1 MLFMKQGIEDGSRT
15 DVYVSIHGQDIENC
29 GPQSDPCRS
38 IAKAVQQVEKNGRI
52 LLDGSGTKDQP
63 FDCKSR
69 LTNYQYWGISIDKSM
84 SIERLDSTPHVKCEK
99 GFRFHKDKVKKIKI
113 SLSGITFEHAP
124 LVFDDCYKIQL
135 INCSY
140 KNAGK
145 RAAVSVRRHNIP
157 TVHLHIQGPSLFLN
171 NQRCI
176 EVWIR
181 NEMGFSLTLHVNNTI
196 FQENGLQSNQST
208 GAVIS
213 IRTNNKSSS
222 SVRTDILVNKVTSVE
237 NKAPFMLLVL
247 PTANTKEVYSHVK
260 LLNNNLRSANT
271 TNSASRYMDSMYISQ
286 VRKTDTRFHHFLCG
300 NNSNDLALRCI
311 KISSSEA
318 KVLIENSSFVGQ
330 IVKKGKGGALSIEC
344 KLSASLVV
352 KNTTFER
359 NKAYSGG
366 GAISFNS
373 VKGNLLRLELTNV
386 NFSECESGTQG
397 SAILV
402 GKTYSP
408 TAKPKTYVLNAH
420 FRNVRVKNC
429 AGSHSS
435 VCVMMKCGFVEF
447 ERFYWTNTVSK
458 VSGGIFVASTGTWKT
473 NVSILKS
480 NFTDSHYNGSVFVR
494 IEALKKHR
502 GKVLV
507 ANTSMY
513 NNQNGSLIINPKYE
527 ILLKN
532 VTISY
537 CRHGLQTSKKWLF
550 RSDFPLKPVKILIEN
565 CTFKRNVF
573 DVSITVREA
582 RSVSFTVNNT
592 NFIGQSNGHAI
603 QFYMPA
609 VGNKTKTSRA
619 TVKID
624 KVIFDSRPA
633 SYFAVYFRG
642 KKYITIHRSI
652 FRHCTSISQELWNY
666 GDSKFAYKT
675 ATGAISILSNPD
687 KRYKP
692 GCLQRKI
699 NNNTHPLWRYDT
711 HVTVEDTLFQEN
723 AGLNGGAVYLSNGN
737 TTFRNCSFENNL
749 AAMHTGQVYSAYGT
763 GRVEFVNCFFVS
775 STYHAT
781 ISGRKFK
788 NVALFYSESG
798 GPIKFRNS
806 SMLWSTSTRRS
817 FTVLAVYNGG
827 YVDIDRETSIRCEG
841 SQMSLANATH
851 FVYTEKRQR
860 LCIENVTVLSFS
872 CKLCS
877 PGYYSLQTGFSKG
890 LAVDDSF
897 QCQPC
902 PLGATCIRNESSIA
916 AIENFWGYNVPG
928 RDGQVLK
935 FVPCPK
941 GYCRSPSPQSLVYN
955 SCHGNRTGFL
965 CGQCAP
971 GYTESL
977 FNSEC
982 RETAQCKDYLFWIAM
997 FVFSA
1002 ALALYLLIDPPFL
1015 RLLSPQQILW
1025 FMKKKEKRQNQE
1037 NSENCEE
1044 PDSGYTKIAFYYYQ
1058 VADLLL
1064 GSSLEDLLAEMPL
1077 VVAMISAFNFQ
1088 VRAVYLRIECPF
1100 PGLTPVTKELLLS
1113 LVVFATMANLTLIFC
1128 AHLAISRFHKKVR
1141 KPSWSRYMAVCLE
1154 ILLLGYDRLAE
1165 TSLGLMHC
1173 VRITGYEHRLFI
1185 DGTTICWQP
1194 WQYILLGYIIVFV
1207 VPFIAVLYYGSS
1219 KLHSSSISSSEFLA
1233 ACAIPLPF
1241 LIYWLFKRVF
1251 KRRNEENESEEAA
1264 ARLNDSAEIMKVL
1277 HEPFRAPSEGG
1288 KGTLYWE
1295 SVMIGRRLILLTFH
1309 SFIPNAMIRFFFM
1322 ASACDFMAIHH
1333 INKAPFRRNTA
1344 NKAETMSLV
1353 TLAIFA
1359 KISLI
1364 KATLLSSGI
1373 SPEGRNKVFLK
1384 GLQWFELAAM
1394 GLVPTLLSL
1403 LAALAILSQTFRLI
1417 IYLVKK
1423 ITRRFRKDNIIY
1435 TSIDELRDPLWS
1447 SNQDSH

>member
-1 MLFMKQGIEDGSRT
+1 M
-15 DVYVSIHGQDIENC
+15 YVSIYGQDSDNC
-29 GPQSDPCRS
+29 GPLSEPCRS
-38 IAKAVQQVEKNGRI
+38 ITKAVQQVEKNGRI
-52 LLDGSGTKDQP
+52 HLDGSGTKDQP
-63 FDCKSR
+63 FDCKSS
-69 LTNYQYWGISIDKSM
+69 GIYINKSV

-99 GFRFHKDKVKKIKI
+99 GFHFQKDKVQKIKI
-113 SLSGITFEHAP
+113 TLTGIAFEHAP

-135 INCSY
+135 IKCSF

-145 RAAVSVRRHNIP
+145 SAAVSVSTQNIP
-157 TVHLHIQGPSLFLN
+157 TLYLQIQGPSLFLN
-171 NQRCI
+171 NQQCI
-176 EVWIR
+176 KVRVR
-181 NEMGFSLTLHVNNTI
+181 NKRRFSLTLVVNNTI

-208 GAVIS
+208 RAVIS
-213 IRTNNKSSS
+213 IRTNSKSNS
-222 SVRTDILVNKVTSVE
+222 SVQTNINILVNKVTSVE
-237 NKAPFMLLVL
+237 NKARFMLLDV
-247 PTANTKEVYSHVK
+247 PTANTKEVYSHVI
-260 LLNNNLRSANT
+260 LLNNNLRSSNT
-271 TNSASRYMDSMYISQ
+271 TNSARRFMDSMYISQ
-286 VRKTDTRFHHFLCG
+286 VRKTDTIFHHFLCG

-311 KISSSEA
+311 KISSSKA
-318 KVLIENSSFVGQ
+318 KVKIENSSFVGQ
-330 IVKKGKGGALSIEC
+330 TVKKGKGGALSLEC
-344 KLSASLVV
+344 KLSASLVIT
-352 KNTTFER
+352 NTTFER

-373 VKGNLLRLELTNV
+373 VNGYLLRLELTNV

-397 SAILV
+397 SAVLV
-402 GKTYSP
+402 GKTHSP
-408 TAKPKTYVLNAH
+408 KAKPKTYVLNAY

-429 AGSHSS
+429 AGPHSS
-435 VCVMMKCGFVEF
+435 VCVMMKYGLVEF
-447 ERFYWTNTVSK
+447 ERFHWINTVSK
-458 VSGGIFVASTGTWKT
+458 VSGGIFVASTSTWKT
-473 NVSILKS
+473 DVSILKS
-480 NFTDSHYNGSVFVR
+480 NFTDSHYNGSAFVR

-502 GKVLV
+502 GKVLL

-513 NNQNGSLIINPKYE
+513 NNQNIALIINPKYE

-532 VTISY
+532 VTIAY
-537 CRHGLQTSKKWLF
+537 CGHGLRTSKKWLF
-550 RSDFPLKPVKILIEN
+550 PCDVPLKPVKILIEN
-565 CTFKRNVF
+565 CTFKRNVY

-603 QFYMPA
+603 RFDMPA
-609 VGNKTKTSRA
+609 VGNITKTSRA

-624 KVIFDSRPA
+624 KVIFDARPA
-633 SYFAVYFRG
+633 SYFALYFQG
-642 KKYITIHRSI
+642 KKYVTIRRSI
-652 FRHCTSISQELWNY
+652 FRHCTSITQELWNY
-666 GDSKFAYKT
+666 GDSKFAYET

-687 KRYKP
+687 KRYKI
-692 GCLQRKI
+692 GCVQGKK
-699 NNNTHPLWRYDT
+699 NNNTHPLWKYDS

-749 AAMHTGQVYSAYGT
+749 AAKHTGQVYSAYGT
-763 GRVEFVNCFFVS
+763 GRVEFVNCSFVS

-788 NVALFYSESG
+788 NVAFFYSESG

-806 SMLWSTSTRRS
+806 SILSSTSTRRS
-817 FTVLAVYNGG
+817 FSVLAVYNGG
-827 YVDIDRETSIRCEG
+827 YVDIDSETSIRCEG
-841 SQMSLANATH
+841 SQMSLTNATH

-860 LCIENVTVLSFS
+860 LCIENVTVLWFS

-877 PGYYSLQTGFSKG
+877 PGYYSLQTGVSKG

-897 QCQPC
+897 QCHPC
-902 PLGATCIRNESSIA
+902 PLGATCIGNESSIA
-916 AIENFWGYNVPG
+916 AVENFWGYNVPG
-928 RDGQVLK
+928 RDGQVLN

-955 SCHGNRTGFL
+955 SCHGNRIGFL

-971 GYTESL
+971 GYTETL

-982 RETAQCKDYLFWIAM
+982 RKTVQCKDYLFWIAM
-997 FVFSA
+997 FLFSA
-1002 ALALYLLIDPPFL
+1002 ALALYLLTDPPLL

-1025 FMKKKEKRQNQE
+1025 FMKKKERGQSE
-1037 NSENCEE
+1037 ESSENCED

-1064 GSSLEDLLAEMPL
+1064 GSSLDDLLPEMPL

-1113 LVVFATMANLTLIFC
+1113 LVVFATMANLALIFC
-1128 AHLAISRFHKKVR
+1128 AHLVISRFHKKVR
-1141 KPSWSRYMAVCLE
+1141 KPSLSRYMAVSLE

-1173 VRITGYEHRLFI
+1173 VRTGYEHRLFI
-1185 DGTTICWQP
+1185 DGTMICWQP
-1194 WQYILLGYIIVFV
+1194 WQYILLGYIVVFV

-1219 KLHSSSISSSEFLA
+1219 KLHSSYISSGEFLA

-1251 KRRNEENESEEAA
+1251 KRRKEENDSEEAA
-1264 ARLNDSAEIMKVL
+1264 ARLDNSAEVMKVL
-1277 HEPFRAPSEGG
+1277 HEPFRAPNDRDE
-1288 KGTLYWE
+1288 GTLYWE

-1309 SFIPNAMIRFFFM
+1309 SFIPNAMVRIFFM

-1333 INKAPFRRNTA
+1333 IIKAPFRSNTA

-1353 TLAIFA
+1353 TLAIVA

-1364 KATLLSSGI
+1364 KATLLSFGI
-1373 SPEGRNKVFLK
+1373 SAKGRNKLFLK
-1384 GLQWFELAAM
+1384 GLQWFEFAAM
-1394 GLVPTLLSL
+1394 GLVPALLSL
-1403 LAALAILSQTFRLI
+1403 LAASAILSQTFRLI

-1423 ITRRFRKDNIIY
+1423 IGRRFRKDDITH
-1435 TSIDELRDPLWS
+1435 TSIDELTDPLLS
-1447 SNQDSH
+1447 SNQDNGSC

>member
-1 MLFMKQGIEDGSRT
+1 MPTKASSPTKNKGKVFFVAKS
-15 DVYVSIHGQDIENC
+15 S
-29 GPQSDPCRS
+29 GPLL
-38 IAKAVQQVEKNGRI
+38 GR
-52 LLDGSGTKDQP
+52 LPLNGSGTKEQP

-69 LTNYQYWGISIDKSM
+69 LTNYQRWGISIDKSM
-84 SIERLDSTPHVKCEK
+84 SIQRLDSTPHVKCEK
-99 GFRFHKDKVKKIKI
+99 GFRFHKDKVQKIKI
-113 SLSGITFEHAP
+113 TLSGITFAHAP
-124 LVFDDCYKIQL
+124 LLFDDCYRIQL

-145 RAAVSVRRHNIP
+145 RAAVRVRRQNIP

-181 NEMGFSLTLHVNNTI
+181 NKIGFSLTLRVNNTI

-213 IRTNNKSSS
+213 IRTNIKSNS
-222 SVRTDILVNKVTSVE
+222 SVRTNISVNNVASVE
-237 NKAPFMLLVL
+237 NKAPFMLLIL
-247 PTANTKEVYSHVK
+247 PTAKTKEVYSHVK

-271 TNSASRYMDSMYISQ
+271 TNSASRYMDTMYISQ

-330 IVKKGKGGALSIEC
+330 TVKKGKGGALSIEC
-344 KLSASLVV
+344 KVSASLVV

-402 GKTYSP
+402 GKTHSP
-408 TAKPKTYVLNAH
+408 TAKPKTYLLNAH

-447 ERFYWTNTVSK
+447 ERFHSTNTVSK

-532 VTISY
+532 VTIAY
-537 CRHGLQTSKKWLF
+537 CRHGLQTSKEWLF

-582 RSVSFTVNNT
+582 RSVLFTVNNT

-603 QFYMPA
+603 RFYMPT

-642 KKYITIHRSI
+642 KKYVTIHRSI

-763 GRVEFVNCFFVS
+763 GRVEFVNYFFVS

-781 ISGRKFK
+781 ISSRKFK

-860 LCIENVTVLSFS
+860 LCIENVTVLWFS

-941 GYCRSPSPQSLVYN
+941 DYCRSPSPQLLVYN

-982 RETAQCKDYLFWIAM
+982 RKTAQCKDYLFWIAM
-997 FVFSA
+997 FLFSA

-1064 GSSLEDLLAEMPL
+1064 GSSLDDLLPEMPL
-1077 VVAMISAFNFQ
+1077 IFAMISAFNFQ
-1088 VRAVYLRIECPF
+1088 VRAVSLRIDCPF

-1128 AHLAISRFHKKVR
+1128 AHLVISRFHKKVR
-1141 KPSWSRYMAVCLE
+1141 KPSLSRYMAVCLE

-1194 WQYILLGYIIVFV
+1194 WQYILLGYIVVFV

-1264 ARLNDSAEIMKVL
+1264 ARLNNSAEVMKVL

-1423 ITRRFRKDNIIY
+1423 ITRRFRKDNIYYLHIY
-1435 TSIDELRDPLWS
+1435 R
-1447 SNQDSH
+1447 

>member
-1 MLFMKQGIEDGSRT
+1 
-15 DVYVSIHGQDIENC
+15 
-29 GPQSDPCRS
+29 
-38 IAKAVQQVEKNGRI
+38 
-52 LLDGSGTKDQP
+52 
-63 FDCKSR
+63 
-69 LTNYQYWGISIDKSM
+69 M

-99 GFRFHKDKVKKIKI
+99 GFRFHKDKVRMKII
-113 SLSGITFEHAP
+113 LSGIAFGHAP
-124 LVFDDCYKIQL
+124 LIFDDSSSVQL

-145 RAAVSVRRHNIP
+145 RAAVSVLTQNIP
-157 TVHLHIQGPSLFLN
+157 TVFLHIQGPSLFLN

-181 NEMGFSLTLHVNNTI
+181 NKIGFSLTLRVNNTI

-213 IRTNNKSSS
+213 IRTNIKSNS
-222 SVRTDILVNKVTSVE
+222 SVRTNISVNKVTSVE
-237 NKAPFMLLVL
+237 NKARFMLLVL
-247 PTANTKEVYSHVK
+247 PTAVTKEVYSHVK
-260 LLNNNLRSANT
+260 LLNNNMRSSNT
-271 TNSASRYMDSMYISQ
+271 TNSARHYVDSMYISQ
-286 VRKTDTRFHHFLCG
+286 VRKTDTRFQHILCG

-311 KISSSEA
+311 KISSSKA
-318 KVLIENSSFVGQ
+318 NVTIENSSFVGQ
-330 IVKKGKGGALSIEC
+330 TVKKGKGGALSIEC
-344 KLSASLVV
+344 KLTASLVV

-366 GAISFNS
+366 GAISFNT
-373 VKGNLLRLELTNV
+373 VKGNLRLELTNV

-397 SAILV
+397 SAVLV
-402 GKTYSP
+402 GKTHKLIV
-408 TAKPKTYVLNAH
+408 KPINYILNAY

-429 AGSHSS
+429 AGPHSS
-435 VCVMMKCGFVEF
+435 ICVMLKSGFVEF
-447 ERFYWTNTVSK
+447 ERFHWVNTVSK
-458 VSGGIFVASTGTWKT
+458 VSEGIFVASTGTVKT

-480 NFTDSHYNGSVFVR
+480 NFTDSYYNGSVFVR
-494 IEALKKHR
+494 VEALKKHR
-502 GKVLV
+502 GKVLL

-513 NNQNGSLIINPKYE
+513 NNQNGAVMINPKYE

-532 VTISY
+532 VTIAY
-537 CRHGLQTSKKWLF
+537 CRHGLQTSKEWLF

-624 KVIFDSRPA
+624 KVIFESRPA
-633 SYFAVYFRG
+633 SYFALYFQG
-642 KKYITIHRSI
+642 KKYVTIRRSI
-652 FRHCTSISQELWNY
+652 FRHCMSFSQELWNY
-666 GDSKFAYKT
+666 GDSNFAYKT
-675 ATGAISILSNPD
+675 ATGAISILSNLD
-687 KRYKP
+687 KRYKT
-692 GCLQRKI
+692 GCVQRNI
-699 NNNTHPLWRYDT
+699 NNNTHPLWKYDT

-763 GRVEFVNCFFVS
+763 GRVEFVNCSFVS

-781 ISGRKFK
+781 ISGRKLK
-788 NVALFYSESG
+788 NVAFFYSESG

-806 SMLWSTSTRRS
+806 SMLSSTSTRRS
-817 FTVLAVYNGG
+817 FSVLAVYNGG
-827 YVDIDRETSIRCEG
+827 YVDIDSETSIRCEE

-941 GYCRSPSPQSLVYN
+941 GYCRSPSPQSSVYN

-982 RETAQCKDYLFWIAM
+982 RKTAQCKDYLFWIAM
-997 FVFSA
+997 FLFSA

-1025 FMKKKEKRQNQE
+1025 FMKKERTQSEE
-1037 NSENCEE
+1037 NSENCEEHSEE

-1064 GSSLEDLLAEMPL
+1064 GSSLEDLVTEMPL

-1088 VRAVYLRIECPF
+1088 VRTSYLRIDCPF

-1113 LVVFATMANLTLIFC
+1113 LVVFVTMANLALIFC
-1128 AHLAISRFHKKVR
+1128 THLVISRFHKKVR
-1141 KPSWSRYMAVCLE
+1141 KPSLSRYMAVFLE
-1154 ILLLGYDRLAE
+1154 ILLLGYERLAE

-1173 VRITGYEHRLFI
+1173 VSAGDEYRLFI

-1194 WQYILLGYIIVFV
+1194 WQYIVLGYLIVFV

-1264 ARLNDSAEIMKVL
+1264 ARLNNSAEVMKVL

-1295 SVMIGRRLILLTFH
+1295 SVMIGRRLILLTIH

-1322 ASACDFMAIHH
+1322 ASACGFMAIHQ
-1333 INKAPFRRNTA
+1333 IIKAPFRSKTA
-1344 NKAETMSLV
+1344 NKAEAMSLV
-1353 TLAIFA
+1353 TLAIIA

-1373 SPEGRNKVFLK
+1373 SAKGKNKDFLER
-1384 GLQWFELAAM
+1384 LQWFELAAM
-1394 GLVPTLLSL
+1394 GLVPALLSL

-1447 SNQDSH
+1447 SNED

>member
-1 MLFMKQGIEDGSRT
+1 M
-15 DVYVSIHGQDIENC
+15 
-29 GPQSDPCRS
+29 
-38 IAKAVQQVEKNGRI
+38 KNGRI
-52 LLDGSGTKDQP
+52 HLYGSGTKDQP

-69 LTNYQYWGISIDKSM
+69 LTNSDQYWGISINKSV

-99 GFRFHKDKVKKIKI
+99 GFHFHKDKVQKIKI
-113 SLSGITFEHAP
+113 TLTGIAFEHTP

-140 KNAGK
+140 KNVNAGK
-145 RAAVSVRRHNIP
+145 RAAVKVRTQNIP
-157 TVHLHIQGPSLFLN
+157 TLFLNIQGPSLFLN

-181 NEMGFSLTLHVNNTI
+181 NKRRFSLTLRVNNTI

-213 IRTNNKSSS
+213 IRTNIKSNS
-222 SVRTDILVNKVTSVE
+222 SVQTNINISVNNVTSVE
-237 NKAPFMLLVL
+237 NKARFMLLDV

-260 LLNNNLRSANT
+260 LLNNNLRSSTRTNT
-271 TNSASRYMDSMYISQ
+271 ARRYMDSMYISQ

-318 KVLIENSSFVGQ
+318 KVKIENSLFVGQ
-330 IVKKGKGGALSIEC
+330 TVTKGKGGALSIEC
-344 KLSASLVV
+344 KGSASLVV
-352 KNTTFER
+352 TNTTFER

-366 GAISFNS
+366 GAIFFNGG
-373 VKGNLLRLELTNV
+373 KGNLRLELTNV
-386 NFSECESGTQG
+386 NFSECESETQG
-397 SAILV
+397 SAFLV
-402 GKTYSP
+402 GKTHNLI
-408 TAKPKTYVLNAH
+408 AKPINYDLNAH

-429 AGSHSS
+429 AGSNSS
-435 VCVMMKCGFVEF
+435 VCVMRSGFVEF
-447 ERFYWTNTVSK
+447 ERFHWENTVSK
-458 VSGGIFVASTGTWKT
+458 VAGGIFVASTGTVKT

-480 NFTDSHYNGSVFVR
+480 NFTDSHYNGNVFVR

-513 NNQNGSLIINPKYE
+513 NNQNGALIISPKYE

-532 VTISY
+532 VTIAY
-537 CRHGLQTSKKWLF
+537 CRHGLQTSNEWLC
-550 RSDFPLKPVKILIEN
+550 RKDFPLQPVKILIEN
-565 CTFKRNVF
+565 CTFKRNVY

-603 QFYMPA
+603 RFYMPA

-624 KVIFDSRPA
+624 KVIFDARPA
-633 SYFAVYFRG
+633 SYFALYFQG
-642 KKYITIHRSI
+642 KKYVTIRRSI
-652 FRHCTSISQELWNY
+652 FRHCTSVSQELWNY
-666 GDSKFAYKT
+666 GDSKFAYET
-675 ATGAISILSNPD
+675 ATGAISILSNLD
-687 KRYKP
+687 KRYKT
-692 GCLQRKI
+692 GCVQRNI
-699 NNNTHPLWRYDT
+699 TNNTHPLWKYDT

-749 AAMHTGQVYSAYGT
+749 AAMNTGQVYSAYGT
-763 GRVEFVNCFFVS
+763 GRVEFVNCSFVS

-788 NVALFYSESG
+788 NVAFFYSESG

-806 SMLWSTSTRRS
+806 SMFSSTSTRRS
-817 FTVLAVYNGG
+817 FSVLAVYNGG
-827 YVDIDRETSIRCEG
+827 YVDIDRETSIHCEG
-841 SQMSLANATH
+841 SQISLANATH
-851 FVYTEKRQR
+851 FVYTEKRER
-860 LCIENVTVLSFS
+860 LCIENMTVLWFS

-897 QCQPC
+897 QCHPC
-902 PLGATCIRNESSIA
+902 PLGATCIGNESSIA
-916 AIENFWGYNVPG
+916 AVENFWGYNVPG
-928 RDGQVLK
+928 RDGQVLN

-971 GYTESL
+971 GYTETL

-982 RETAQCKDYLFWIAM
+982 RKTAQCKDYLFWIAM
-997 FVFSA
+997 FLFSA
-1002 ALALYLLIDPPFL
+1002 ALALYLLTDPPLL

-1025 FMKKKEKRQNQE
+1025 FMKKKERRQSE
-1037 NSENCEE
+1037 ESSENCEE

-1064 GSSLEDLLAEMPL
+1064 SNSLDDLVLEMPF

-1088 VRAVYLRIECPF
+1088 VRAAYLRIECPF

-1113 LVVFATMANLTLIFC
+1113 LVVFATMANLALIFC
-1128 AHLAISRFHKKVR
+1128 AHLVISRFHKKVR
-1141 KPSWSRYMAVCLE
+1141 KPSLSRYMAVSLE

-1173 VRITGYEHRLFI
+1173 VRTGYEHRLFI

-1207 VPFIAVLYYGSS
+1207 VPFIAVLYCGSS
-1219 KLHSSSISSSEFLA
+1219 KLHSSYISSGEFLA
-1233 ACAIPLPF
+1233 ACVIPLPF

-1251 KRRNEENESEEAA
+1251 KRRKEENDSEEAA
-1264 ARLNDSAEIMKVL
+1264 ARLNNRAEVMKVL
-1277 HEPFRAPSEGG
+1277 HEPFREPNDRD

-1333 INKAPFRRNTA
+1333 IIKAPFRSNTA
-1344 NKAETMSLV
+1344 NKAETTSLI
-1353 TLAIFA
+1353 TLAIVA

-1373 SPEGRNKVFLK
+1373 SAKGRNKVFLK

-1394 GLVPTLLSL
+1394 GLVPALLSL
-1403 LAALAILSQTFRLI
+1403 LAATAILSQTFRLI

-1423 ITRRFRKDNIIY
+1423 IGRRFRKDDITH
-1435 TSIDELRDPLWS
+1435 TSIDELTDPLLS
-1447 SNQDSH
+1447 NNQDYGSW

>member
-1 MLFMKQGIEDGSRT
+1 M
-15 DVYVSIHGQDIENC
+15 YVSIYGQDSDNC
-29 GPQSDPCRS
+29 GPQSEPCRS
-38 IAKAVQQVEKNGRI
+38 IARAVQQVEKNGRI
-52 LLDGSGTKDQP
+52 HLDGSGTKDQP
-63 FDCKSR
+63 FDCKSS
-69 LTNYQYWGISIDKSM
+69 GIYINKSV

-99 GFRFHKDKVKKIKI
+99 GFHFRKDKVQKIKI
-113 SLSGITFEHAP
+113 TLTGIAFEHSP

-135 INCSY
+135 IKCSF
-140 KNAGK
+140 KNAEK
-145 RAAVSVRRHNIP
+145 SAAVNVSTQNIP
-157 TVHLHIQGPSLFLN
+157 TLHLQIQGPSLFLN
-171 NQRCI
+171 NQHCI
-176 EVWIR
+176 KVR
-181 NEMGFSLTLHVNNTI
+181 VKNKRKFSLTLGVNNTI

-208 GAVIS
+208 RAVIS
-213 IRTNNKSSS
+213 IRTNSKSNS
-222 SVRTDILVNKVTSVE
+222 SVQTNINISVNKVTSVE
-237 NKAPFMLLVL
+237 NKARFMLKVV

-260 LLNNNLRSANT
+260 LLNNNLRSST
-271 TNSASRYMDSMYISQ
+271 KTNSARRYMDSMYISQ

-318 KVLIENSSFVGQ
+318 DVTIENSSFFGQ
-330 IVKKGKGGALSIEC
+330 TVTTGKGGALSIEC
-344 KLSASLVV
+344 KGSASLVV

-366 GAISFNS
+366 GAIFFNS
-373 VKGNLLRLELTNV
+373 VKGNMLRLELTNV
-386 NFSECESGTQG
+386 NFSECESETQG

-402 GKTYSP
+402 GKTHSLI
-408 TAKPKTYVLNAH
+408 AKPINYVLNAH

-429 AGSHSS
+429 TCSHSS
-435 VCVMMKCGFVEF
+435 IGVILKSGFVEF
-447 ERFYWTNTVSK
+447 KRFHWENTVSK
-458 VSGGIFVASTGTWKT
+458 VSGGIFVESTGTVRT

-502 GKVLV
+502 GKVLL

-513 NNQNGSLIINPKYE
+513 NNQNIALIINPKYE

-532 VTISY
+532 VTIAY
-537 CRHGLQTSKKWLF
+537 CRHGLQTSNESLLPGKL
-550 RSDFPLKPVKILIEN
+550 PLKPVKILVEN
-565 CTFKRNVF
+565 CTFKRNVY

-582 RSVSFTVNNT
+582 GSVSFTVNNT

-603 QFYMPA
+603 GFYMPA
-609 VGNKTKTSRA
+609 VRNKTKTSRV
-619 TVKID
+619 TVEID
-624 KVIFDSRPA
+624 KVIFDARPA
-633 SYFAVYFRG
+633 SFFALYFQG
-642 KKYITIHRSI
+642 KKYVTIRRSI
-652 FRHCTSISQELWNY
+652 FRHCTSVSQELWNQ
-666 GDSKFAYKT
+666 GDSKFAYET

-687 KRYKP
+687 KRYKT
-692 GCLQRKI
+692 GCVQRNI
-699 NNNTHPLWRYDT
+699 TNNTHPLWRYDA

-763 GRVEFVNCFFVS
+763 GRVEFVNCSFVS
-775 STYHAT
+775 STYYAT

-788 NVALFYSESG
+788 NVAFFYSESG

-806 SMLWSTSTRRS
+806 SMFSNTSTRRS
-817 FTVLAVYNGG
+817 FSVLAVYNGG

-860 LCIENVTVLSFS
+860 LCIENVTVLWFS

-897 QCQPC
+897 QCEPC

-916 AIENFWGYNVPG
+916 AIENFWGYNVPE
-928 RDGQVLK
+928 RDGQVLN

-982 RETAQCKDYLFWIAM
+982 RKTAQCKDYLFWIAM
-997 FVFSA
+997 FLFSA
-1002 ALALYLLIDPPFL
+1002 ALALYLLIDPPLL
-1015 RLLSPQQILW
+1015 RLLSPQQVFW
-1025 FMKKKEKRQNQE
+1025 FMKKKERRQSE
-1037 NSENCEE
+1037 ESSENCQE

-1064 GSSLEDLLAEMPL
+1064 SNSLDDLVLEMPL
-1077 VVAMISAFNFQ
+1077 VVAIISAFNFQ
-1088 VRAVYLRIECPF
+1088 VRASYLRIDCPF

-1113 LVVFATMANLTLIFC
+1113 LVVFATMANLALIYC
-1128 AHLAISRFHKKVR
+1128 AHLLISRFHKKLR
-1141 KPSWSRYMAVCLE
+1141 KPSLSRYMAVFLE

-1165 TSLGLMHC
+1165 TSLALMHC
-1173 VRITGYEHRLFI
+1173 VSTGDEHRLFI
-1185 DGTTICWQP
+1185 DGTTICLQP

-1207 VPFIAVLYYGSS
+1207 VPFIAVLYFGSS
-1219 KLHSSSISSSEFLA
+1219 KLHSSSGSSISSGEFLA
-1233 ACAIPLPF
+1233 ACIIPLPV
-1241 LIYWLFKRVF
+1241 LIYWLFKHVF
-1251 KRRNEENESEEAA
+1251 KREEAA
-1264 ARLNDSAEIMKVL
+1264 ARPNNSAEVMKVL
-1277 HEPFRAPSEGG
+1277 HEPFRDPNDPD

-1295 SVMIGRRLILLTFH
+1295 SVMIGRRLILLTVH
-1309 SFIPNAMIRFFFM
+1309 SFIPNAMIRLFVM

-1333 INKAPFRRNTA
+1333 IIKDPFRSKTA
-1344 NKAETMSLV
+1344 NRVETMSLV
-1353 TLAIFA
+1353 TLAIIA
-1359 KISLI
+1359 KISLV

-1373 SPEGRNKVFLK
+1373 SAKGTNKDILE
-1384 GLQWFELAAM
+1384 GLQWFEFAAM
-1394 GLVPTLLSL
+1394 GLVPALLSL
-1403 LAALAILSQTFRLI
+1403 LAAFAILSQTFRLI
-1417 IYLVKK
+1417 IYIVNK
-1423 ITRRFRKDNIIY
+1423 IARHFRRDNISDPP
-1435 TSIDELRDPLWS
+1435 SIDELTDPLWS
-1447 SNQDSH
+1447 SNQDYGSC

>member
-1 MLFMKQGIEDGSRT
+1 MKQGIKDGSRT

-29 GPQSDPCRS
+29 GPQSEPCRS

-69 LTNYQYWGISIDKSM
+69 LTNYQYWGISINKSV

-99 GFRFHKDKVKKIKI
+99 GFRFHKDKVQKIKI
-113 SLSGITFEHAP
+113 TLSGITFEHAP
-124 LVFDDCYKIQL
+124 LIFDDCYKIQI

-140 KNAGK
+140 MNSWEK
-145 RAAVSVRRHNIP
+145 AAVSVWTQNIP
-157 TVHLHIQGPSLFLN
+157 TVFLQIQGPSLFLN
-171 NQRCI
+171 NQQCI

-181 NEMGFSLTLHVNNTI
+181 NKMGFSLTLHVNNTI

-260 LLNNNLRSANT
+260 LLNNTLRSANT
-271 TNSASRYMDSMYISQ
+271 TNSARRYIDSMYISQ

-318 KVLIENSSFVGQ
+318 KVLIENSSFFGQ
-330 IVKKGKGGALSIEC
+330 TVKKGKGGALSIEC

-373 VKGNLLRLELTNV
+373 VKGNLLKLELTNV
-386 NFSECESGTQG
+386 NFSKCESGTQG

-435 VCVMMKCGFVEF
+435 ICAMLKSGFVEF
-447 ERFYWTNTVSK
+447 ERFHWTNTVSK

-473 NVSILKS
+473 TVAILKS

-513 NNQNGSLIINPKYE
+513 NNQNGSLIISPKYE

-532 VTISY
+532 VTIAY
-537 CRHGLQTSKKWLF
+537 CRHGLQTSKEWLF
-550 RSDFPLKPVKILIEN
+550 CSDFPLKPVKILIEN
-565 CTFKRNVF
+565 CTFKRNVY
-573 DVSITVREA
+573 DVSITVKEA

-603 QFYMPA
+603 RFYMPA

-633 SYFAVYFRG
+633 SYFALYFRG
-642 KKYITIHRSI
+642 KKYVTIHRSI

-699 NNNTHPLWRYDT
+699 SNNTHPLWRYDT

-723 AGLNGGAVYLSNGN
+723 AGLNGAAVYLSNGN

-763 GRVEFVNCFFVS
+763 GRVEFINCFFAS
-775 STYHAT
+775 STYHAA

-788 NVALFYSESG
+788 NVAFFYSESG

-817 FTVLAVYNGG
+817 FSVLAVYNGG
-827 YVDIDRETSIRCEG
+827 YVDIDSETSIRCEG

-877 PGYYSLQTGFSKG
+877 PGYYSLQTGVSKG

-928 RDGQVLK
+928 RDGQVLN

-941 GYCRSPSPQSLVYN
+941 DYCRSPSPQLLVYN

-982 RETAQCKDYLFWIAM
+982 RKTAQCKDYLFWIAM
-997 FVFSA
+997 FLFSA
-1002 ALALYLLIDPPFL
+1002 ALALYLLIDPHFL

-1025 FMKKKEKRQNQE
+1025 FMKKKEKRQNNE

-1064 GSSLEDLLAEMPL
+1064 GSSLEDLLPEMPL
-1077 VVAMISAFNFQ
+1077 IFAMISAFNFQ
-1088 VRAVYLRIECPF
+1088 VRAVSLRIDCPF

-1113 LVVFATMANLTLIFC
+1113 LVVFATMANLALIFC
-1128 AHLAISRFHKKVR
+1128 AHMVISRFHKKVR
-1141 KPSWSRYMAVCLE
+1141 KPSLSRYMAVSLE

-1194 WQYILLGYIIVFV
+1194 WQYILLGYIVVFV

-1219 KLHSSSISSSEFLA
+1219 KLQSSSISSGEFLA

-1251 KRRNEENESEEAA
+1251 PRRNEENESEEAA
-1264 ARLNDSAEIMKVL
+1264 ARLNNSAEVMKVL

-1423 ITRRFRKDNIIY
+1423 ITRRF
-1435 TSIDELRDPLWS
+1435 
-1447 SNQDSH
+1447 

>member
-1 MLFMKQGIEDGSRT
+1 
-15 DVYVSIHGQDIENC
+15 
-29 GPQSDPCRS
+29 
-38 IAKAVQQVEKNGRI
+38 
-52 LLDGSGTKDQP
+52 
-63 FDCKSR
+63 
-69 LTNYQYWGISIDKSM
+69 M

-99 GFRFHKDKVKKIKI
+99 GFRFHKDKVRMKII
-113 SLSGITFEHAP
+113 LSGIAFGHAP
-124 LVFDDCYKIQL
+124 LIFDDSSSVQL

-145 RAAVSVRRHNIP
+145 RAAVSVLTQNIP
-157 TVHLHIQGPSLFLN
+157 TVFLHIQGPSLFLN

-181 NEMGFSLTLHVNNTI
+181 NKIGFSLTLRVNNTI

-213 IRTNNKSSS
+213 IRTNIKSNS
-222 SVRTDILVNKVTSVE
+222 SVRTNISVNKVTSVE

-247 PTANTKEVYSHVK
+247 PTAVTKEVYSHVK
-260 LLNNNLRSANT
+260 LLNNNLRLSNT
-271 TNSASRYMDSMYISQ
+271 TNSARHYVDSMYISQ
-286 VRKTDTRFHHFLCG
+286 VRKTDTRFQHILCG

-311 KISSSEA
+311 KVSSSEA
-318 KVLIENSSFVGQ
+318 KVTIENSSFVGQ
-330 IVKKGKGGALSIEC
+330 TVKKGKGGALSIEC
-344 KLSASLVV
+344 KLTASLVV

-366 GAISFNS
+366 GAISFNT
-373 VKGNLLRLELTNV
+373 VKGNLRLELTNV

-397 SAILV
+397 SAVLV
-402 GKTYSP
+402 GKTHKLIV
-408 TAKPKTYVLNAH
+408 KPINYILNAY

-429 AGSHSS
+429 AGPHSS
-435 VCVMMKCGFVEF
+435 ICVMLKSGFVEF
-447 ERFYWTNTVSK
+447 ERFHWVNTVSK
-458 VSGGIFVASTGTWKT
+458 VSEGIFVASTGTVKT

-480 NFTDSHYNGSVFVR
+480 NFTDSYYNGSVFVR
-494 IEALKKHR
+494 VEALKKHR
-502 GKVLV
+502 GKVLL

-513 NNQNGSLIINPKYE
+513 NNQNGAVMINPKYE

-532 VTISY
+532 VTIAY
-537 CRHGLQTSKKWLF
+537 CRHGLQTSKEWLF

-624 KVIFDSRPA
+624 KVIFESRPA
-633 SYFAVYFRG
+633 SYFALYFQG
-642 KKYITIHRSI
+642 KKYVTIRRSI
-652 FRHCTSISQELWNY
+652 FRHCTSVSQELWNY
-666 GDSKFAYKT
+666 GDSNFAYET
-675 ATGAISILSNPD
+675 ATGAISILSNLD
-687 KRYKP
+687 KRYKT
-692 GCLQRKI
+692 GCVQRNI
-699 NNNTHPLWRYDT
+699 NNNTHPLWKYDT

-749 AAMHTGQVYSAYGT
+749 AAMHTGQVYSAFGT
-763 GRVEFVNCFFVS
+763 GRVEFVNCSFVS
-775 STYHAT
+775 NKYHAT
-781 ISGRKFK
+781 ISDRKFK
-788 NVALFYSESG
+788 NVAFFYSESG

-806 SMLWSTSTRRS
+806 SMFSSTSTRRS
-817 FTVLAVYNGG
+817 FSVLAVYNGG
-827 YVDIDRETSIRCEG
+827 YVDIDSETSIRCEE
-841 SQMSLANATH
+841 SQMSLANATR

-997 FVFSA
+997 FLFSA

-1025 FMKKKEKRQNQE
+1025 FMKKERTQSEE
-1037 NSENCEE
+1037 NSENCEEHSEE

-1064 GSSLEDLLAEMPL
+1064 GSSLEDLLTEMPL

-1088 VRAVYLRIECPF
+1088 VRAVYLRIDCPF

-1113 LVVFATMANLTLIFC
+1113 LVVFATMANLALIFC
-1128 AHLAISRFHKKVR
+1128 THLVISRFHKKVR
-1141 KPSWSRYMAVCLE
+1141 KPSLSRYMAVFLE
-1154 ILLLGYDRLAE
+1154 ILLLGYERLAE

-1173 VRITGYEHRLFI
+1173 VSAGDEYRLFI

-1194 WQYILLGYIIVFV
+1194 WQYIVLGYLIVFV

-1264 ARLNDSAEIMKVL
+1264 ARLNNSAEVMKVL

-1322 ASACDFMAIHH
+1322 ASACGFMAIHQ
-1333 INKAPFRRNTA
+1333 IIKAPFRSKTA
-1344 NKAETMSLV
+1344 NKAEAMSLV
-1353 TLAIFA
+1353 TLAIIA

-1373 SPEGRNKVFLK
+1373 SAKGKNKDFLE

-1394 GLVPTLLSL
+1394 GLVPALLSL

-1447 SNQDSH
+1447 SNED

>member
-1 MLFMKQGIEDGSRT
+1 MKQGIEDGSRT

-29 GPQSDPCRS
+29 GPQSEPCRS

-69 LTNYQYWGISIDKSM
+69 LTNYQYWGISINKSV

-113 SLSGITFEHAP
+113 TLSGITFEHAP
-124 LVFDDCYKIQL
+124 LIFDDCYKIQI

-140 KNAGK
+140 MNSWEK
-145 RAAVSVRRHNIP
+145 AAVSVWTQNIP
-157 TVHLHIQGPSLFLN
+157 TVFLQIQGPSLFLN

-181 NEMGFSLTLHVNNTI
+181 NKIGFSLTLRVNNTI

-366 GAISFNS
+366 GAIFFNS

-429 AGSHSS
+429 AGSLSS

-447 ERFYWTNTVSK
+447 ERFHWTNTVSK

-513 NNQNGSLIINPKYE
+513 NNQNGSLVINPKYE
-527 ILLKN
+527 ILLEN
-532 VTISY
+532 VTIAY
-537 CRHGLQTSKKWLF
+537 CRHGLQTSKEWLF

-592 NFIGQSNGHAI
+592 KFIGQSNGHAI

-642 KKYITIHRSI
+642 KKYITIQRSI

-749 AAMHTGQVYSAYGT
+749 AAMHTGQVYSAFGT

-851 FVYTEKRQR
+851 FEYTEKRQR
-860 LCIENVTVLSFS
+860 LCIENVTVLWFS

-941 GYCRSPSPQSLVYN
+941 GYCRSPSPQSSVYN

-982 RETAQCKDYLFWIAM
+982 RKTAQCKDYLFWIAM
-997 FVFSA
+997 FLFSA

-1064 GSSLEDLLAEMPL
+1064 GSSLDDLLPEMPL
-1077 VVAMISAFNFQ
+1077 IFAMISAFNFQ
-1088 VRAVYLRIECPF
+1088 VRAVSLRIDCPF

-1194 WQYILLGYIIVFV
+1194 WQYILLGYIVVFV

-1219 KLHSSSISSSEFLA
+1219 KLHSSSISSGEFLA

-1264 ARLNDSAEIMKVL
+1264 ARLNNSAEVMKVL

-1295 SVMIGRRLILLTFH
+1295 SVMIGRRLILLTIH

-1447 SNQDSH
+1447 SNQGSQ

>member
-1 MLFMKQGIEDGSRT
+1 MVG
-15 DVYVSIHGQDIENC
+15 
-29 GPQSDPCRS
+29 
-38 IAKAVQQVEKNGRI
+38 KNGRI
-52 LLDGSGTKDQP
+52 HLDGSGTKDQP

-69 LTNYQYWGISIDKSM
+69 LTNDQYWGISIDKSM

-99 GFRFHKDKVKKIKI
+99 GFRFHKGKVRMKIT
-113 SLSGITFEHAP
+113 LSGIAFEHAP
-124 LVFDDCYKIQL
+124 LVFDDCSSVQL

-140 KNAGK
+140 KNAWK
-145 RAAVSVRRHNIP
+145 RAAVSVLTQNIP
-157 TVHLHIQGPSLFLN
+157 TVFLHIQGPSLFLN

-176 EVWIR
+176 EVWISNKR
-181 NEMGFSLTLHVNNTI
+181 GFSLTLGVNNTI

-213 IRTNNKSSS
+213 IRTNIKSNS
-222 SVRTDILVNKVTSVE
+222 SVRADLSVNKVTSVE

-247 PTANTKEVYSHVK
+247 PTANLKEVYSHVK
-260 LLNNNLRSANT
+260 LLNNNLRSSNT
-271 TNSASRYMDSMYISQ
+271 TNSARRYMDSLYISQ
-286 VRKTDTRFHHFLCG
+286 VRKTDTIFRHFLCG

-318 KVLIENSSFVGQ
+318 DVTIENSSFVGQ
-330 IVKKGKGGALSIEC
+330 TVTTGKGGALSIEC
-344 KLSASLVV
+344 KGSASLVV

-373 VKGNLLRLELTNV
+373 VKGNLRLELTNV

-397 SAILV
+397 SAVLV
-402 GKTYSP
+402 GKTRSLI
-408 TAKPKTYVLNAH
+408 AKPINYVLNAH

-429 AGSHSS
+429 AGPHSS
-435 VCVMMKCGFVEF
+435 ICVMLNNGFVEF
-447 ERFYWTNTVSK
+447 ERFHWVNTVSK
-458 VSGGIFVASTGTWKT
+458 VSGGIFVASTGTART

-480 NFTDSHYNGSVFVR
+480 NFIDSHYNGSVFVK

-502 GKVLV
+502 GKVLL

-513 NNQNGSLIINPKYE
+513 NNQNIALIINPKYE

-532 VTISY
+532 VTIAY
-537 CRHGLQTSKKWLF
+537 CRNGLQTSNQWLF
-550 RSDFPLKPVKILIEN
+550 PSDLPLKPVEILIEN
-565 CTFKRNVF
+565 CTFKRNVY

-582 RSVSFTVNNT
+582 RSVSFTVNDT

-603 QFYMPA
+603 RFYMPA
-609 VGNKTKTSRA
+609 VGNITKTSRV

-633 SYFAVYFRG
+633 SYFALYFQG
-642 KKYITIHRSI
+642 KKYVTIRRSI
-652 FRHCTSISQELWNY
+652 FRHCTSVNQELWNY
-666 GDSKFAYKT
+666 GDSKFAYET
-675 ATGAISILSNPD
+675 ATGAISILSNLD
-687 KRYKP
+687 KRYKT
-692 GCLQRKI
+692 GCVQRNI
-699 NNNTHPLWRYDT
+699 NNTHPLWRYDT

-749 AAMHTGQVYSAYGT
+749 AAMNTGQVYSAYGT
-763 GRVEFVNCFFVS
+763 GQVEFVNCSFVS
-775 STYHAT
+775 SRYHAT

-788 NVALFYSESG
+788 NAAFFYSESG

-806 SMLWSTSTRRS
+806 SMFSSTSTRRS
-817 FTVLAVYNGG
+817 FSVLVVYNGG

-841 SQMSLANATH
+841 SQMSLANATR
-851 FVYTEKRQR
+851 FLYTEKRQR

-897 QCQPC
+897 QCHPC

-916 AIENFWGYNVPG
+916 AVENFWGYNVSES
-928 RDGQVLK
+928 DAQVLN

-982 RETAQCKDYLFWIAM
+982 RKTAQCKDYLFWIAM
-997 FVFSA
+997 FLFSA
-1002 ALALYLLIDPPFL
+1002 ALALYLLIDLPLL

-1025 FMKKKEKRQNQE
+1025 FMKKKERRQSE
-1037 NSENCEE
+1037 ESSENCEE
-1044 PDSGYTKIAFYYYQ
+1044 RDSGYTKIAFYYYQ

-1064 GSSLEDLLAEMPL
+1064 SNSLDEMPL
-1077 VVAMISAFNFQ
+1077 VVALISAFNFQ
-1088 VRAVYLRIECPF
+1088 LRPSYLRIDCPV

-1113 LVVFATMANLTLIFC
+1113 LVVVATMANLAFIFC
-1128 AHLAISRFHKKVR
+1128 AHLVISRFYKKLR
-1141 KPSWSRYMAVCLE
+1141 KPSLSRYMAVFLE

-1165 TSLGLMHC
+1165 TSLALMHC
-1173 VRITGYEHRLFI
+1173 VSTGDKHRLFI

-1207 VPFIAVLYYGSS
+1207 VPFIAVLYFGSS
-1219 KLHSSSISSSEFLA
+1219 KLHSSSGSSISSGEFLA
-1233 ACAIPLPF
+1233 ACVIPLPF

-1251 KRRNEENESEEAA
+1251 KREEAA
-1264 ARLNDSAEIMKVL
+1264 ARLNNSTEVMKVL
-1277 HEPFRAPSEGG
+1277 HEPFRDPNDPD

-1309 SFIPNAMIRFFFM
+1309 SFIPNAMIRLFFM

-1333 INKAPFRRNTA
+1333 IIKDPFRSKTA
-1344 NKAETMSLV
+1344 NRVETMSLV
-1353 TLAIFA
+1353 TLAIIA

-1373 SPEGRNKVFLK
+1373 SAKGTNKDFLE

-1394 GLVPTLLSL
+1394 GLVPAFLSL

-1417 IYLVKK
+1417 IYIVKK
-1423 ITRRFRKDNIIY
+1423 IARRFRKD
-1435 TSIDELRDPLWS
+1435 TSIEELTEPLCS
-1447 SNQDSH
+1447 SNQDYGSC

>member
-69 LTNYQYWGISIDKSM
+69 LTNYQYWGISINKSV

-99 GFRFHKDKVKKIKI
+99 GFRFHKDKVQKIKI
-113 SLSGITFEHAP
+113 ILSGITFEHAP

-181 NEMGFSLTLHVNNTI
+181 NKMGFSLTLRVNNTI

-458 VSGGIFVASTGTWKT
+458 VSGGIFVASTGKWKT

-532 VTISY
+532 VTIAY

-941 GYCRSPSPQSLVYN
+941 GYCRSPSPQSSVYN

-997 FVFSA
+997 FLFSA

-1025 FMKKKEKRQNQE
+1025 FMKKERTQSEE

-1194 WQYILLGYIIVFV
+1194 WQYILLGYIVVFV

-1264 ARLNDSAEIMKVL
+1264 ARLNNSAEVMKVL

-1295 SVMIGRRLILLTFH
+1295 SVMIGRRLILLTIH

>member
-1 MLFMKQGIEDGSRT
+1 
-15 DVYVSIHGQDIENC
+15 
-29 GPQSDPCRS
+29 
-38 IAKAVQQVEKNGRI
+38 
-52 LLDGSGTKDQP
+52 
-63 FDCKSR
+63 
-69 LTNYQYWGISIDKSM
+69 M
-84 SIERLDSTPHVKCEK
+84 SIERLDSIPHVNCEK
-99 GFRFHKDKVKKIKI
+99 GFRFHKGKVRMKIT
-113 SLSGITFEHAP
+113 LSGIAFEHAP
-124 LVFDDCYKIQL
+124 LVFDDCSSVQL

-145 RAAVSVRRHNIP
+145 RAAVSVLTQNIP
-157 TVHLHIQGPSLFLN
+157 TLHLHLQGPSLFLN

-181 NEMGFSLTLHVNNTI
+181 NKRNFFLTLRVNNTI

-213 IRTNNKSSS
+213 IRTTIKPNS
-222 SVRTDILVNKVTSVE
+222 SVRADLSVNNVTSVE
-237 NKAPFMLLVL
+237 NKARFMLLVL
-247 PTANTKEVYSHVK
+247 PTANSKEVYSHVK
-260 LLNNNLRSANT
+260 LLNNNLRSSNT
-271 TNSASRYMDSMYISQ
+271 TNSARRFMDSMYISK
-286 VRKTDTRFHHFLCG
+286 VTKTDTRFHHFLCG

-318 KVLIENSSFVGQ
+318 DVTIENSSFVGQ
-330 IVKKGKGGALSIEC
+330 TVTTGKGGALSIEC
-344 KLSASLVV
+344 KGSASLVV

-366 GAISFNS
+366 GAIFFNS

-386 NFSECESGTQG
+386 NFSECESETQG

-402 GKTYSP
+402 GKTHSLI
-408 TAKPKTYVLNAH
+408 AKPINYVLYAH

-429 AGSHSS
+429 ACSHSS
-435 VCVMMKCGFVEF
+435 IGVMLKSGFVEF
-447 ERFYWTNTVSK
+447 KRFHWENTVSK
-458 VSGGIFVASTGTWKT
+458 VSGGIFVASTGTVKT

-513 NNQNGSLIINPKYE
+513 NNQNGSLIINPKYD

-532 VTISY
+532 VTIAY

-550 RSDFPLKPVKILIEN
+550 PCDVPLKPVKILIEN
-565 CTFKRNVF
+565 CTFKRNVY

-603 QFYMPA
+603 RFYMPA

-624 KVIFDSRPA
+624 KVIFDARPA
-633 SYFAVYFRG
+633 SCFALYFQG
-642 KKYITIHRSI
+642 KKYVTIRRST
-652 FRHCTSISQELWNY
+652 FRHCTSVNQELWNY
-666 GDSKFAYKT
+666 GDSKFAYET
-675 ATGAISILSNPD
+675 ATGAISILSNLD
-687 KRYKP
+687 KRYKT
-692 GCLQRKI
+692 GCVQRNI
-699 NNNTHPLWRYDT
+699 NNTHPLWRYDT

-763 GRVEFVNCFFVS
+763 GRVEFVNCSFVS

-788 NVALFYSESG
+788 NVAFFYSESG

-806 SMLWSTSTRRS
+806 SMFSSTSTRRS
-817 FTVLAVYNGG
+817 FSVLAVYNGG

-841 SQMSLANATH
+841 SQMSLANATR

-897 QCQPC
+897 QCHPC
-902 PLGATCIRNESSIA
+902 PLGATCIGNESSIA
-916 AIENFWGYNVPG
+916 AVENFWGYNVPG
-928 RDGQVLK
+928 RDGQVLN

-971 GYTESL
+971 GYTETL

-982 RETAQCKDYLFWIAM
+982 RKTAQCKDYLFWIAM
-997 FVFSA
+997 FLFSA
-1002 ALALYLLIDPPFL
+1002 ALALYLLTDPPLL

-1025 FMKKKEKRQNQE
+1025 FMKKKERRQSE
-1037 NSENCEE
+1037 ESSENGEE
-1044 PDSGYTKIAFYYYQ
+1044 PDSGYTKIVFYYYQ

-1064 GSSLEDLLAEMPL
+1064 GSSLDDLVLEMPL

-1088 VRAVYLRIECPF
+1088 VRASYLRIDCPF
-1100 PGLTPVTKELLLS
+1100 PGLTPITKELLLS
-1113 LVVFATMANLTLIFC
+1113 LVVVATMANLALIFC
-1128 AHLAISRFHKKVR
+1128 AHLVISRYHKKLR
-1141 KPSWSRYMAVCLE
+1141 KPSLSRYMAVFLE

-1165 TSLGLMHC
+1165 TSLALMHC
-1173 VRITGYEHRLFI
+1173 VSTGDEHRLFI

-1219 KLHSSSISSSEFLA
+1219 KLHGSYISSGEFLA

-1241 LIYWLFKRVF
+1241 LIYWLFKRIF
-1251 KRRNEENESEEAA
+1251 KRRKEENRSEEAA
-1264 ARLNDSAEIMKVL
+1264 ARLNNRAEVMKVL
-1277 HEPFRAPSEGG
+1277 NEPFRAPNDRD

-1309 SFIPNAMIRFFFM
+1309 SFIPNAMIRLFFM

-1333 INKAPFRRNTA
+1333 IIKDPFRSKTA
-1344 NKAETMSLV
+1344 NKVETMSLV
-1353 TLAIFA
+1353 TLAIIA
-1359 KISLI
+1359 KISLV

-1373 SPEGRNKVFLK
+1373 SAKGTKKDFLD
-1384 GLQWFELAAM
+1384 GLQFFELAAM
-1394 GLVPTLLSL
+1394 GLVPAFLSL
-1403 LAALAILSQTFRLI
+1403 LAASAILSQTFRLI
-1417 IYLVKK
+1417 IYIVKK
-1423 ITRRFRKDNIIY
+1423 IARRFRKDA
-1435 TSIDELRDPLWS
+1435 SIEELTEPLCS
-1447 SNQDSH
+1447 SNQDYGSC

>member
-1 MLFMKQGIEDGSRT
+1 M
-15 DVYVSIHGQDIENC
+15 
-29 GPQSDPCRS
+29 
-38 IAKAVQQVEKNGRI
+38 KNGRI
-52 LLDGSGTKDQP
+52 HLDGSGTKDQP

-69 LTNYQYWGISIDKSM
+69 LTNDQYWGISIDKSM

-99 GFRFHKDKVKKIKI
+99 GFRFHKGKVRMKIT
-113 SLSGITFEHAP
+113 LSGIAFEHAP
-124 LVFDDCYKIQL
+124 LVFDDCSSVQL
-135 INCSY
+135 INCSF

-145 RAAVSVRRHNIP
+145 SAAVSVLTQNIP
-157 TVHLHIQGPSLFLN
+157 TVFLHIQGPSLFLN

-176 EVWIR
+176 EVWISNKR
-181 NEMGFSLTLHVNNTI
+181 GVSLTLGVNNTI

-208 GAVIS
+208 RAVIS
-213 IRTNNKSSS
+213 IRTNSKSTS
-222 SVRTDILVNKVTSVE
+222 SVQTNINISVNKVTSVE
-237 NKAPFMLLVL
+237 NKAPFMLLDV

-260 LLNNNLRSANT
+260 LLNNNLRSSNK
-271 TNSASRYMDSMYISQ
+271 TNSARRYMDSMYISQ

-318 KVLIENSSFVGQ
+318 EVKIENSLFVGQ
-330 IVKKGKGGALSIEC
+330 TVTKGKGGALSIEC
-344 KLSASLVV
+344 KGSASLVV

-373 VKGNLLRLELTNV
+373 VKGNLRLELTNV

-397 SAILV
+397 SAVLV
-402 GKTYSP
+402 GKTRSLI
-408 TAKPKTYVLNAH
+408 AKPINYVLNAH

-429 AGSHSS
+429 AGPHSS
-435 VCVMMKCGFVEF
+435 ICVMLNNGFVEF
-447 ERFYWTNTVSK
+447 ERFHWVNTVSK
-458 VSGGIFVASTGTWKT
+458 FSGGIFVASTGTGRT

-494 IEALKKHR
+494 IQALKKHR
-502 GKVLV
+502 GKVLL

-513 NNQNGSLIINPKYE
+513 NNQNIALIINPKYE

-532 VTISY
+532 VTIAY

-550 RSDFPLKPVKILIEN
+550 PNDFPLKPVKILIEN
-565 CTFKRNVF
+565 CTFKRNVY

-609 VGNKTKTSRA
+609 VGNITKTSRA
-619 TVKID
+619 TVKVD

-633 SYFAVYFRG
+633 SYFALYFQG
-642 KKYITIHRSI
+642 KKYVTIRRSI
-652 FRHCTSISQELWNY
+652 FRHCASVSQELWNY
-666 GDSKFAYKT
+666 GDSKFAYET
-675 ATGAISILSNPD
+675 AIGAISILSTPD
-687 KRYKP
+687 KR
-692 GCLQRKI
+692 RKI
-699 NNNTHPLWRYDT
+699 GCVQGNITNNTHPLWKYDS

-749 AAMHTGQVYSAYGT
+749 AAMNTGQVYSAYGT
-763 GRVEFVNCFFVS
+763 GRVEFVNCSFVS

-788 NVALFYSESG
+788 NVAFFYSESG

-806 SMLWSTSTRRS
+806 SMFSSTSTRRS
-817 FTVLAVYNGG
+817 FSVLAVYNGG
-827 YVDIDRETSIRCEG
+827 YVDIDNETSIRCEG

-851 FVYTEKRQR
+851 FVYTVVYTEKGHERF
-860 LCIENVTVLSFS
+860 CIENVTVLSFS

-897 QCQPC
+897 QCHPC
-902 PLGATCIRNESSIA
+902 PLGATCIGDESSIA
-916 AIENFWGYNVPG
+916 AVENFWGYNVPE
-928 RDGQVLK
+928 RDGQVLN
-935 FVPCPK
+935 FVSCPK

-971 GYTESL
+971 GYTETL

-982 RETAQCKDYLFWIAM
+982 RKTAQCKDYLFWIAM
-997 FVFSA
+997 FLFSA
-1002 ALALYLLIDPPFL
+1002 ALALYLLTDPPLL

-1025 FMKKKEKRQNQE
+1025 FMKKKERRQNQE
-1037 NSENCEE
+1037 NSENCDES
-1044 PDSGYTKIAFYYYQ
+1044 DSGYTKIAFYYYQ

-1064 GSSLEDLLAEMPL
+1064 GSSLDDLLHEMPL

-1113 LVVFATMANLTLIFC
+1113 LVVFTTMANLALIFC
-1128 AHLAISRFHKKVR
+1128 AHLVISKFHKKLR
-1141 KPSWSRYMAVCLE
+1141 KPSLSRYMAVFLE

-1165 TSLGLMHC
+1165 TSLALMHC
-1173 VRITGYEHRLFI
+1173 VSTGDEHRLFI

-1194 WQYILLGYIIVFV
+1194 WQYILLGYIVVFV

-1219 KLHSSSISSSEFLA
+1219 KLHGSYISSGEFLA
-1233 ACAIPLPF
+1233 ACVIPLPF

-1251 KRRNEENESEEAA
+1251 KREEAA
-1264 ARLNDSAEIMKVL
+1264 ARPNNSTEVMKVL
-1277 HEPFRAPSEGG
+1277 HEPFRKPNDRDE
-1288 KGTLYWE
+1288 GTLYWE

-1309 SFIPNAMIRFFFM
+1309 SFIPNAMIRLFFM

-1333 INKAPFRRNTA
+1333 IIKDPFRSKTA
-1344 NKAETMSLV
+1344 NRVETMSLV
-1353 TLAIFA
+1353 TLAIIA
-1359 KISLI
+1359 KISLV

-1373 SPEGRNKVFLK
+1373 SAKGTNKDILA

-1394 GLVPTLLSL
+1394 GLVPALLSL
-1403 LAALAILSQTFRLI
+1403 LAATAILSQTFRLI
-1417 IYLVKK
+1417 IYIVKK
-1423 ITRRFRKDNIIY
+1423 TARHFRRDNI
-1435 TSIDELRDPLWS
+1435 SDPPSNEEQVSLLS
-1447 SNQDSH
+1447 SNGHYGSC

>member
-1 MLFMKQGIEDGSRT
+1 
-15 DVYVSIHGQDIENC
+15 
-29 GPQSDPCRS
+29 
-38 IAKAVQQVEKNGRI
+38 
-52 LLDGSGTKDQP
+52 
-63 FDCKSR
+63 
-69 LTNYQYWGISIDKSM
+69 M
-84 SIERLDSTPHVKCEK
+84 SIERLDSTPHVNCEN
-99 GFRFHKDKVKKIKI
+99 GFRFHKDKVRMKII
-113 SLSGITFEHAP
+113 LSGIAFEHAP
-124 LVFDDCYKIQL
+124 LVFDDCNSVQL
-135 INCSY
+135 INCSF

-145 RAAVSVRRHNIP
+145 RAAVSVRTQNIP
-157 TVHLHIQGPSLFLN
+157 TVFLNIQGPSLFLN

-181 NEMGFSLTLHVNNTI
+181 NKRRVSLTLRVNNTI

-208 GAVIS
+208 RAVIS
-213 IRTNNKSSS
+213 IRTNVKSNS
-222 SVRTDILVNKVTSVE
+222 SVRTDISVNKVTSVE
-237 NKAPFMLLVL
+237 NKAPFMLLDV

-260 LLNNNLRSANT
+260 LLNNNLRSSNK
-271 TNSASRYMDSMYISQ
+271 TNSARRYEDSMYISQ
-286 VRKTDTRFHHFLCG
+286 IRKPDTRFRHFLCG

-318 KVLIENSSFVGQ
+318 DVTIENSSFVGQ
-330 IVKKGKGGALSIEC
+330 TVTTGKGGALSIEC
-344 KLSASLVV
+344 KGSASLVV

-373 VKGNLLRLELTNV
+373 VKGNLRLELTNV
-386 NFSECESGTQG
+386 NFSECESETQG
-397 SAILV
+397 SAVLV
-402 GKTYSP
+402 GKTHRLK
-408 TAKPKTYVLNAH
+408 AKPINYVLYAH
-420 FRNVRVKNC
+420 FTNVRVKNC
-429 AGSHSS
+429 ACSHSS
-435 VCVMMKCGFVEF
+435 VGVMLKSGFVEF
-447 ERFYWTNTVSK
+447 KRFHWENTVSK

-502 GKVLV
+502 GKVLL

-513 NNQNGSLIINPKYE
+513 NNQNIALIINPKYE

-532 VTISY
+532 VTIAY
-537 CRHGLQTSKKWLF
+537 CRHGLQTSNEWLF
-550 RSDFPLKPVKILIEN
+550 PSELPLKPVEILIEN
-565 CTFKRNVF
+565 CTFKRNVY

-603 QFYMPA
+603 RFYMPA

-624 KVIFDSRPA
+624 KVIFDARPA
-633 SYFAVYFRG
+633 SYFALYFQG
-642 KKYITIHRSI
+642 KKYVTIRRSI
-652 FRHCTSISQELWNY
+652 FRHCTSVSQELWNY
-666 GDSKFAYKT
+666 GDSKFAYET
-675 ATGAISILSNPD
+675 ATGAISIISNPD
-687 KRYKP
+687 KHYKP
-692 GCLQRKI
+692 GCVQRNI
-699 NNNTHPLWRYDT
+699 TNNTHPLWKYDS

-749 AAMHTGQVYSAYGT
+749 AAKHTGQVYSAYGT
-763 GRVEFVNCFFVS
+763 GRVEFVNCSFVS

-788 NVALFYSESG
+788 NVAFFYSESG

-806 SMLWSTSTRRS
+806 SMFSSTSTRRS
-817 FTVLAVYNGG
+817 FSVLAVYNGG

-841 SQMSLANATH
+841 SQMSLANATR
-851 FVYTEKRQR
+851 FVYTEKRQS

-897 QCQPC
+897 QCHPC

-916 AIENFWGYNVPG
+916 AVENFWGYNVPE
-928 RDGQVLK
+928 RDGQVLN

-971 GYTESL
+971 GYTETL

-982 RETAQCKDYLFWIAM
+982 RKTAQCKDYLFWIAM
-997 FVFSA
+997 FLFSA
-1002 ALALYLLIDPPFL
+1002 ALALYLLTDPPLL

-1025 FMKKKEKRQNQE
+1025 FMKKKERRQNQE
-1037 NSENCEE
+1037 NSENCDES
-1044 PDSGYTKIAFYYYQ
+1044 DSGYTKIAFYYYQ

-1064 GSSLEDLLAEMPL
+1064 SNSLDEMPL
-1077 VVAMISAFNFQ
+1077 VVALISAFNFE
-1088 VRAVYLRIECPF
+1088 VRASYLRIDCPF

-1113 LVVFATMANLTLIFC
+1113 LVVVATMANLALIFC
-1128 AHLAISRFHKKVR
+1128 AHLVISRFHKKLR
-1141 KPSWSRYMAVCLE
+1141 KPSLSRYMAVSLE

-1173 VRITGYEHRLFI
+1173 VRTGYEHRLFI

-1207 VPFIAVLYYGSS
+1207 VPFIAVLYCGSS
-1219 KLHSSSISSSEFLA
+1219 KLHSSSISSGEFLA
-1233 ACAIPLPF
+1233 ACVIPLPF

-1251 KRRNEENESEEAA
+1251 KRRKEENDSEEAA
-1264 ARLNDSAEIMKVL
+1264 ARLDNSAEVMKVL
-1277 HEPFRAPSEGG
+1277 HEPFRAPNDRD

-1309 SFIPNAMIRFFFM
+1309 SFIPNAMIRLFVM

-1333 INKAPFRRNTA
+1333 IIKAPFRSKTA

-1353 TLAIFA
+1353 TLAIIA
-1359 KISLI
+1359 KISLVN
-1364 KATLLSSGI
+1364 ATLLSSGI
-1373 SPEGRNKVFLK
+1373 SAKGTNKDFLE

-1394 GLVPTLLSL
+1394 GLVPAFLSL

-1417 IYLVKK
+1417 IYIVKK
-1423 ITRRFRKDNIIY
+1423 IVRRFRKDNISDPP
-1435 TSIDELRDPLWS
+1435 SIDELTDPLWS
-1447 SNQDSH
+1447 SSQDDGSC

>member
-1 MLFMKQGIEDGSRT
+1 
-15 DVYVSIHGQDIENC
+15 
-29 GPQSDPCRS
+29 
-38 IAKAVQQVEKNGRI
+38 
-52 LLDGSGTKDQP
+52 
-63 FDCKSR
+63 
-69 LTNYQYWGISIDKSM
+69 M

-99 GFRFHKDKVKKIKI
+99 GFRFHKDKVQKIQI
-113 SLSGITFEHAP
+113 TLSGITFEHAP

-145 RAAVSVRRHNIP
+145 RAAVSVWRQNIP

-181 NEMGFSLTLHVNNTI
+181 NKRRFSLTLRVNNTI

-208 GAVIS
+208 AAVIS
-213 IRTNNKSSS
+213 IRTNIKSNS
-222 SVRTDILVNKVTSVE
+222 SVQTNINISVNKVTSVE
-237 NKAPFMLLVL
+237 NKALFMLLVV
-247 PTANTKEVYSHVK
+247 PTATTKEVYSHVK
-260 LLNNNLRSANT
+260 LLNNNLRSSNT
-271 TNSASRYMDSMYISQ
+271 ANSARRFQDSMYISQ
-286 VRKTDTRFHHFLCG
+286 VRKTADTRFQHILCA

-318 KVLIENSSFVGQ
+318 KVKIENSSFVGQ
-330 IVKKGKGGALSIEC
+330 TVKKGKGGALSIEC
-344 KLSASLVV
+344 KLTASLVV
-352 KNTTFER
+352 KNTIFER

-366 GAISFNS
+366 GAISFNT
-373 VKGNLLRLELTNV
+373 VKGNLRLELTNV

-402 GKTYSP
+402 GKTHSLK
-408 TAKPKTYVLNAH
+408 AKPKNYVLNAH

-429 AGSHSS
+429 AGPHSS
-435 VCVMMKCGFVEF
+435 ICVMLKSGFVEF
-447 ERFYWTNTVSK
+447 ERFHWTNTVSK
-458 VSGGIFVASTGTWKT
+458 VSGGIFVASTGTVKT

-527 ILLKN
+527 ILLKK

-537 CRHGLQTSKKWLF
+537 CRHGLQTSQKWLF

-603 QFYMPA
+603 RFFMPA
-609 VGNKTKTSRA
+609 LRNKNKTSRA
-619 TVKID
+619 TVKIH

-633 SYFAVYFRG
+633 SYFALYFRG
-642 KKYITIHRSI
+642 KKYVTIRRSI
-652 FRHCTSISQELWNY
+652 FRHCTSFSEELWNY
-666 GDSKFAYKT
+666 GDSKFAYET

-687 KRYKP
+687 KRHKT
-692 GCLQRKI
+692 GCVQGNR
-699 NNNTHPLWRYDT
+699 NNTHPLWKYDT

-763 GRVEFVNCFFVS
+763 GRVEFVNCSFVS

-788 NVALFYSESG
+788 NVAFFYSESG

-806 SMLWSTSTRRS
+806 SMLSSTSTRRS
-817 FTVLAVYNGG
+817 FSVLAVYNGG
-827 YVDIDRETSIRCEG
+827 YVDIDSETSIRCEG

-851 FVYTEKRQR
+851 FLYTEKRKKF
-860 LCIENVTVLSFS
+860 CIENVTVLWFS
-872 CKLCS
+872 CKFCS

-928 RDGQVLK
+928 RDKQVLK
-935 FVPCPK
+935 FVHCPK
-941 GYCRSPSPQSLVYN
+941 GYCRSPSPQSSVYN

-965 CGQCAP
+965 CGQCAA
-971 GYTESL
+971 GYTETL
-977 FNSEC
+977 FNSKC
-982 RETAQCKDYLFWIAM
+982 RKTAQCKDYLFWIAM
-997 FVFSA
+997 FLFSA
-1002 ALALYLLIDPPFL
+1002 VLALYLLIDPPFL

-1025 FMKKKEKRQNQE
+1025 FMKKKERRQNQE
-1037 NSENCEE
+1037 NNENCEE
-1044 PDSGYTKIAFYYYQ
+1044 LDSGYTKIAFYYYQ

-1064 GSSLEDLLAEMPL
+1064 GSSLEDLLPEMPL

-1100 PGLTPVTKELLLS
+1100 PELTPVTKELLLS
-1113 LVVFATMANLTLIFC
+1113 LVVFATMANLALIFC
-1128 AHLAISRFHKKVR
+1128 AHLVISRFHKKVR
-1141 KPSWSRYMAVCLE
+1141 KPSLSRYMAVSLE

-1173 VRITGYEHRLFI
+1173 VRTGDEHRLFI

-1194 WQYILLGYIIVFV
+1194 WQYILLGYITVFV

-1219 KLHSSSISSSEFLA
+1219 KLHSSSISSGEFLA

-1241 LIYWLFKRVF
+1241 LIYWFFKRVF
-1251 KRRNEENESEEAA
+1251 KRRNEENGSEEAVG
-1264 ARLNDSAEIMKVL
+1264 RLNNSADIMKVL
-1277 HEPFRAPSEGG
+1277 HEPFRDPFGRG

-1309 SFIPNAMIRFFFM
+1309 SFIPNAMLRFFFM

-1333 INKAPFRRNTA
+1333 IIKAPFRSKTA
-1344 NKAETMSLV
+1344 NKAETTSLV
-1353 TLAIFA
+1353 TLAIVA

-1373 SPEGRNKVFLK
+1373 SAKGKNKIFLK

-1394 GLVPTLLSL
+1394 GLVPALLSL

-1435 TSIDELRDPLWS
+1435 TSIDELRDPLLS
-1447 SNQDSH
+1447 SNQDSQ

>member
-1 MLFMKQGIEDGSRT
+1 MVG
-15 DVYVSIHGQDIENC
+15 
-29 GPQSDPCRS
+29 
-38 IAKAVQQVEKNGRI
+38 KNGRI
-52 LLDGSGTKDQP
+52 HLDGSGTKDQP

-69 LTNYQYWGISIDKSM
+69 LTNDQYWGISIDKSV

-99 GFRFHKDKVKKIKI
+99 GFHFHKGKVRMKII
-113 SLSGITFEHAP
+113 LSGIAFEHAP
-124 LVFDDCYKIQL
+124 LVFDDCSSVQL
-135 INCSY
+135 INCSF

-145 RAAVSVRRHNIP
+145 RAAVSVRTQNIP
-157 TVHLHIQGPSLFLN
+157 TLQLHIQGPSLFLN

-181 NEMGFSLTLHVNNTI
+181 NKRGFSLTLGVNNTI

-208 GAVIS
+208 GPVIS
-213 IRTNNKSSS
+213 IRSNIKSNS
-222 SVRTDILVNKVTSVE
+222 SVQTDISVKNVTSVE
-237 NKAPFMLLVL
+237 NKTPFMLLVL

-260 LLNNNLRSANT
+260 LLNNNLRSSNT
-271 TNSASRYMDSMYISQ
+271 TNSARRFMDSMYISQ

-311 KISSSEA
+311 KISSSKA
-318 KVLIENSSFVGQ
+318 KVQIENSLFVGQ
-330 IVKKGKGGALSIEC
+330 TVKKGKGGALSIEC
-344 KLSASLVV
+344 KLSAFLVV
-352 KNTTFER
+352 TNTTFER

-373 VKGNLLRLELTNV
+373 VNGYLLTLELTNV

-397 SAILV
+397 SAVLV
-402 GKTYSP
+402 GKTHSP
-408 TAKPKTYVLNAH
+408 KAKPKTYVLNAY

-429 AGSHSS
+429 AGPHSS
-435 VCVMMKCGFVEF
+435 VFVMMKSGFVEF
-447 ERFYWTNTVSK
+447 ERFHWENTVSRI
-458 VSGGIFVASTGTWKT
+458 SGGIFVASTSTWKT
-473 NVSILKS
+473 DVSILKS
-480 NFTDSHYNGSVFVR
+480 NFTDNHYNGSVFVR

-502 GKVLV
+502 GKVLL

-513 NNQNGSLIINPKYE
+513 NNQNGALIISPKYE

-532 VTISY
+532 VTIAY
-537 CRHGLQTSKKWLF
+537 CRHGLQTSNEWLF
-550 RSDFPLKPVKILIEN
+550 PSDFPLKPVKILIEN
-565 CTFKRNVF
+565 CTFKRNVY

-603 QFYMPA
+603 RFYMPA
-609 VGNKTKTSRA
+609 MGNKTKISRA

-633 SYFAVYFRG
+633 SYFALYFRG
-642 KKYITIHRSI
+642 KKYVTIRRSI
-652 FRHCTSISQELWNY
+652 FRHCTSVSQELWNY
-666 GDSKFAYKT
+666 GDSKFAYET

-687 KRYKP
+687 KRYKT
-692 GCLQRKI
+692 GCVQRNI
-699 NNNTHPLWRYDT
+699 TNNTHPLWRYDT

-749 AAMHTGQVYSAYGT
+749 AAKHTGQVYSAYGT
-763 GRVEFVNCFFVS
+763 GRVEFVNCSFVS

-788 NVALFYSESG
+788 NVAFFYSESG

-806 SMLWSTSTRRS
+806 SMFSNTSTRRS
-817 FTVLAVYNGG
+817 FSLLAVYNGG

-841 SQMSLANATH
+841 SQMSLANATR
-851 FVYTEKRQR
+851 FLYTEKRQR

-897 QCQPC
+897 QCHPC

-916 AIENFWGYNVPG
+916 AVENFWGYNVPG
-928 RDGQVLK
+928 RDGQVLN

-971 GYTESL
+971 GYTETL

-982 RETAQCKDYLFWIAM
+982 RITVQCKDYLFWIAM
-997 FVFSA
+997 FLYSA
-1002 ALALYLLIDPPFL
+1002 ALALYLLIDPPLL

-1025 FMKKKEKRQNQE
+1025 FMKKKERRQSE
-1037 NSENCEE
+1037 ESSENCED

-1064 GSSLEDLLAEMPL
+1064 SISLDDLVPEMPL
-1077 VVAMISAFNFQ
+1077 VVAIISAFNFQ

-1113 LVVFATMANLTLIFC
+1113 LVVFATMANLALIFC
-1128 AHLAISRFHKKVR
+1128 AHLVLSRFHKKLR
-1141 KPSWSRYMAVCLE
+1141 KPSLSYYAAVTLE

-1165 TSLGLMHC
+1165 TSLALMHC
-1173 VRITGYEHRLFI
+1173 VRTGDEHRLFI

-1194 WQYILLGYIIVFV
+1194 WQYILLGYIVVFV
-1207 VPFIAVLYYGSS
+1207 VPFIGVLYCGSL
-1219 KLHSSSISSSEFLA
+1219 KLHSSSISSGEFLA

-1251 KRRNEENESEEAA
+1251 KRRKEENDSEEAA
-1264 ARLNDSAEIMKVL
+1264 ARLDNSAEVMKVL
-1277 HEPFRAPSEGG
+1277 HEPFRAPNDRD

-1322 ASACDFMAIHH
+1322 ASACVFMAIHH
-1333 INKAPFRRNTA
+1333 IIKAPFRSNTA

-1353 TLAIFA
+1353 TLAIVA
-1359 KISLI
+1359 LISLI

-1373 SPEGRNKVFLK
+1373 SPKGRNKVFLK

-1394 GLVPTLLSL
+1394 GLVPALFFL
-1403 LAALAILSQTFRLI
+1403 LAVLAIMSQTFRVI

-1423 ITRRFRKDNIIY
+1423 IARRFRKDNITYI
-1435 TSIDELRDPLWS
+1435 SIDELRDPLWS
-1447 SNQDSH
+1447 SNQDYGNF

>member
-1 MLFMKQGIEDGSRT
+1 M
-15 DVYVSIHGQDIENC
+15 
-29 GPQSDPCRS
+29 
-38 IAKAVQQVEKNGRI
+38 QQVEKNGRI
-52 LLDGSGTKDQP
+52 HLDGSGTKDQP

-69 LTNYQYWGISIDKSM
+69 LTNYQSWGISIDKSM
-84 SIERLDSTPHVKCEK
+84 SIERLDSTPHINCEK
-99 GFRFHKDKVKKIKI
+99 GFRFHKDKVRMKII
-113 SLSGITFEHAP
+113 LSGIAFEHAP
-124 LVFDDCYKIQL
+124 LVFDDCSSVQL
-135 INCSY
+135 INCSF
-140 KNAGK
+140 KNAEK
-145 RAAVSVRRHNIP
+145 RAAVSVLTQNIP
-157 TVHLHIQGPSLFLN
+157 TVFLNIQGPSLFLN

-176 EVWIR
+176 EVWISNKR
-181 NEMGFSLTLHVNNTI
+181 GVSLTLGVNNTI

-213 IRTNNKSSS
+213 IRTNVKSNS
-222 SVRTDILVNKVTSVE
+222 SVRTDISVNKVTSVE
-237 NKAPFMLLVL
+237 NKAPFMLLVV

-260 LLNNNLRSANT
+260 LLNNNLRSSNT
-271 TNSASRYMDSMYISQ
+271 TISARRYMDSMYISR
-286 VRKTDTRFHHFLCG
+286 VTKTDTRFHHFLCG

-318 KVLIENSSFVGQ
+318 TLVKIENSLFVGQ
-330 IVKKGKGGALSIEC
+330 TVTKGKGGALSIEC
-344 KLSASLVV
+344 KGSASLVV
-352 KNTTFER
+352 KNTTFAR

-366 GAISFNS
+366 GAIFFNS
-373 VKGNLLRLELTNV
+373 VKGNLLTLELTNV

-397 SAILV
+397 SAVLV
-402 GKTYSP
+402 GKTHSLI
-408 TAKPKTYVLNAH
+408 AKPINYVLKAH

-429 AGSHSS
+429 ADPHSS
-435 VCVMMKCGFVEF
+435 ICVVLKSGFVEF
-447 ERFYWTNTVSK
+447 ERFHWVNTFSK
-458 VSGGIFVASTGTWKT
+458 VSEGIFVASTGTVKT

-502 GKVLV
+502 GKVLL

-513 NNQNGSLIINPKYE
+513 NNQNVALIINPKYE

-532 VTISY
+532 VTIAY
-537 CRHGLQTSKKWLF
+537 CRHGLQTSNEWLF
-550 RSDFPLKPVKILIEN
+550 PSELPLKPVEILIEN
-565 CTFKRNVF
+565 CTFKRNVY

-603 QFYMPA
+603 RFYMPA

-624 KVIFDSRPA
+624 KVSFDARPA
-633 SYFAVYFRG
+633 SYLALYFQG
-642 KKYITIHRSI
+642 KKYVTIRRST
-652 FRHCTSISQELWNY
+652 FRHCTSVNQELWNY
-666 GDSKFAYKT
+666 GDSKFSYET
-675 ATGAISILSNPD
+675 ATGAISILSNLD
-687 KRYKP
+687 KRYKT
-692 GCLQRKI
+692 GCVQRNI

-749 AAMHTGQVYSAYGT
+749 AAMNTGQVYSAYGT
-763 GRVEFVNCFFVS
+763 GRVEFVNCSFVS

-788 NVALFYSESG
+788 NVAFFYSESG

-806 SMLWSTSTRRS
+806 SMFSSTSSRRS
-817 FTVLAVYNGG
+817 FSVLVIYNGG

-841 SQMSLANATH
+841 SQMSLTNATR

-877 PGYYSLQTGFSKG
+877 QGYYSLQTGFSKG

-897 QCQPC
+897 QCHPC

-916 AIENFWGYNVPG
+916 AVENFWGYNVSG
-928 RDGQVLK
+928 SDGQVLN

-982 RETAQCKDYLFWIAM
+982 RKTAQCKDYLFWIAM
-997 FVFSA
+997 FLFSA
-1002 ALALYLLIDPPFL
+1002 ALALYLLIDPPLL

-1025 FMKKKEKRQNQE
+1025 FMKKKERRQSE
-1037 NSENCEE
+1037 ESSENCEE

-1064 GSSLEDLLAEMPL
+1064 GSSLDDLLHEMPV
-1077 VVAMISAFNFQ
+1077 VVATISAFNFQ
-1088 VRAVYLRIECPF
+1088 VRASYLRIDCPF

-1113 LVVFATMANLTLIFC
+1113 LVVFATMANLALIFC
-1128 AHLAISRFHKKVR
+1128 THLVISRFHKKVR
-1141 KPSWSRYMAVCLE
+1141 KPSLSRYMAVFLE

-1165 TSLGLMHC
+1165 TSLALMHC
-1173 VRITGYEHRLFI
+1173 VSTGDEHRLFI
-1185 DGTTICWQP
+1185 DGTTICWKP

-1207 VPFIAVLYYGSS
+1207 VPFIAVLYCGSS
-1219 KLHSSSISSSEFLA
+1219 KLHSSSISSGEFLA

-1251 KRRNEENESEEAA
+1251 KRGNEENGSEEAA
-1264 ARLNDSAEIMKVL
+1264 ARLNNSAEVMKVL
-1277 HEPFRAPSEGG
+1277 HEPFRAPNDRD

-1309 SFIPNAMIRFFFM
+1309 SFIPNALIRLFFM

-1333 INKAPFRRNTA
+1333 IIKDPFRSKTA
-1344 NKAETMSLV
+1344 NKAETTSLV
-1353 TLAIFA
+1353 TLAIIA

-1373 SPEGRNKVFLK
+1373 SAKGTNKDFLE

-1394 GLVPTLLSL
+1394 GLVPALFFL

-1417 IYLVKK
+1417 IYIVKK
-1423 ITRRFRKDNIIY
+1423 IARRFRKDNISY
-1435 TSIDELRDPLWS
+1435 TSIDELTDPLWS
-1447 SNQDSH
+1447 INQDYGSC

>member
-1 MLFMKQGIEDGSRT
+1 M
-15 DVYVSIHGQDIENC
+15 
-29 GPQSDPCRS
+29 
-38 IAKAVQQVEKNGRI
+38 VEKNGRI
-52 LLDGSGTKDQP
+52 HLDGSGTKDQP

-69 LTNYQYWGISIDKSM
+69 LTNGQYWGISIDKSM

-99 GFRFHKDKVKKIKI
+99 GFRFHKGKVRMKIT
-113 SLSGITFEHAP
+113 LSGIAFEHAP
-124 LVFDDCYKIQL
+124 LVFDDCSSVQL
-135 INCSY
+135 INCSF

-145 RAAVSVRRHNIP
+145 RAAVSVLTQNIP
-157 TVHLHIQGPSLFLN
+157 TVFLNIQGPSLFLN

-176 EVWIR
+176 EVWIS
-181 NEMGFSLTLHVNNTI
+181 NKGGFSLTLGVNNTI

-213 IRTNNKSSS
+213 IRTNSKSHSS
-222 SVRTDILVNKVTSVE
+222 LQTKINISVNKVTSVE
-237 NKAPFMLLVL
+237 NKAPFMLLVV

-260 LLNNNLRSANT
+260 LLNNNLRSSNT
-271 TNSASRYMDSMYISQ
+271 TNSARRFMDSMYISK
-286 VRKTDTRFHHFLCG
+286 VTKSDTRFHHFLCG

-318 KVLIENSSFVGQ
+318 DVTIENSSFVGQ
-330 IVKKGKGGALSIEC
+330 TVTTGKGGALSIEC
-344 KLSASLVV
+344 KGSASLVV

-373 VKGNLLRLELTNV
+373 VKGNLRLELTNV

-397 SAILV
+397 SAVLV
-402 GKTYSP
+402 GKTHSLI
-408 TAKPKTYVLNAH
+408 AKPINYVLYAH

-429 AGSHSS
+429 ACSHSS
-435 VCVMMKCGFVEF
+435 IGVMLKSGFVEF
-447 ERFYWTNTVSK
+447 KRFHWENTVSK

-480 NFTDSHYNGSVFVR
+480 NFTDSHYNGGVFVR

-502 GKVLV
+502 GKVLL

-513 NNQNGSLIINPKYE
+513 NNQNIGLIINPKYE
-527 ILLKN
+527 IFLKN
-532 VTISY
+532 VTIAY
-537 CRHGLQTSKKWLF
+537 CRHGLQTSNEWLF
-550 RSDFPLKPVKILIEN
+550 PGELPLKPVKILIEN
-565 CTFKRNVF
+565 CTFKRNVY

-603 QFYMPA
+603 RFYMPA
-609 VGNKTKTSRA
+609 VGKITKTSRA

-624 KVIFDSRPA
+624 KVIFDARPA
-633 SYFAVYFRG
+633 SYFALYFQG
-642 KKYITIHRSI
+642 KKYVTIRRSI
-652 FRHCTSISQELWNY
+652 FRHCTSVSQELWNY
-666 GDSKFAYKT
+666 GDSKFAYEA
-675 ATGAISILSNPD
+675 ATGAISILSNLD
-687 KRYKP
+687 KRYKT
-692 GCLQRKI
+692 GCVQRNI
-699 NNNTHPLWRYDT
+699 TNNTHPLWRYDT

-749 AAMHTGQVYSAYGT
+749 AAMNTGQVYSAYGT
-763 GRVEFVNCFFVS
+763 GRVEFVNCSFVS

-788 NVALFYSESG
+788 NVAFFYSESG

-806 SMLWSTSTRRS
+806 SMFSSTSTRRS
-817 FTVLAVYNGG
+817 FSVLAVYNGG
-827 YVDIDRETSIRCEG
+827 YVDIDSETSIRCEE

-860 LCIENVTVLSFS
+860 LCIEKVTVLWFS

-916 AIENFWGYNVPG
+916 AIENFWGYNVPE
-928 RDGQVLK
+928 RDGQVLN

-971 GYTESL
+971 GYTETL

-982 RETAQCKDYLFWIAM
+982 RKTAQCKDYLFWIAM
-997 FVFSA
+997 FLFSA
-1002 ALALYLLIDPPFL
+1002 ALALYLLTDPPLL

-1025 FMKKKEKRQNQE
+1025 FMKKKERRQSE
-1037 NSENCEE
+1037 ESSENCDES
-1044 PDSGYTKIAFYYYQ
+1044 DSGYTKIAFYYYQ

-1064 GSSLEDLLAEMPL
+1064 SNSLDDLLLEMPF

-1088 VRAVYLRIECPF
+1088 VRAAYLRIECPF

-1113 LVVFATMANLTLIFC
+1113 LVVFATMANLALIFC
-1128 AHLAISRFHKKVR
+1128 AHLVISRFHKKVR
-1141 KPSWSRYMAVCLE
+1141 KPSLSRYMAVSLE

-1173 VRITGYEHRLFI
+1173 VRTGYEHRLFI
-1185 DGTTICWQP
+1185 DGTMICWQP

-1207 VPFIAVLYYGSS
+1207 VPFIAVLYFGSS
-1219 KLHSSSISSSEFLA
+1219 KLHSSSISSGEFLA

-1251 KRRNEENESEEAA
+1251 KREEAA
-1264 ARLNDSAEIMKVL
+1264 ARPNNSVEVMKVL
-1277 HEPFRAPSEGG
+1277 HEPFRAPNDPD

-1309 SFIPNAMIRFFFM
+1309 SFIPHAMIRLLFM

-1333 INKAPFRRNTA
+1333 IIKAPFRSNTA
-1344 NKAETMSLV
+1344 NKAETTSLI
-1353 TLAIFA
+1353 TLAIVA

-1373 SPEGRNKVFLK
+1373 SAKGRNKVFLK
-1384 GLQWFELAAM
+1384 GLQWFEFAAM
-1394 GLVPTLLSL
+1394 GLVPALLSL
-1403 LAALAILSQTFRLI
+1403 LAASAILSQTFRLI

-1423 ITRRFRKDNIIY
+1423 IGRRFRKDDITH
-1435 TSIDELRDPLWS
+1435 TSIDELTDPLLS
-1447 SNQDSH
+1447 NNQDYGSW